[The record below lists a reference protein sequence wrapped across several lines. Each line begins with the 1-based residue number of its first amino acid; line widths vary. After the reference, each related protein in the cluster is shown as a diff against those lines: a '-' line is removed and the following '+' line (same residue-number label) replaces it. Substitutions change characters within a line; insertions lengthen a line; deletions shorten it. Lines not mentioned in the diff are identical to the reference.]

1 MLQRLQVREAA
12 LEMVADERTAELNA
26 LRQSLK
32 AKELAMARM
41 TEEVRGVSVASKWS
55 ATHWMRPRSQM
66 SRIRT
71 TGLTAEE
78 TEAISRTI
86 QELAD
91 QCDSLVSCC

>member
-41 TEEVRGVSVASKWS
+41 TEEVRGISVASKWS
-55 ATHWMRPRSQM
+55 ATHWMRPPISDVADPNNRVNSRRNGGHFTHHSRVSRS
-66 SRIRT
+66 
-71 TGLTAEE
+71 
-78 TEAISRTI
+78 
-86 QELAD
+86 
-91 QCDSLVSCC
+91 V